1 MAADI
6 DPTLCTAE
14 PALETLDDGFS
25 PPHHDEEPRPPAPG
39 IATPE
44 APECVLGSKSPF

>member
-14 PALETLDDGFS
+14 PVLETLDDGFS
-25 PPHHDEEPRPPAPG
+25 PSHHEETPAL
-39 IATPE
+39 
-44 APECVLGSKSPF
+44 APALPAADTNACELGSKSLF

>member
-14 PALETLDDGFS
+14 PARKMLDDGFS
-25 PPHHDEEPRPPAPG
+25 PPHHDEPAPLASG
-39 IATPE
+39 QPALD
-44 APECVLGSKSPF
+44 AECVLGSKSPF